1 MSNNGKC
8 GRIERFLR
16 AACIFTRLEDDTAF
30 ARIKPRLHTLETI
43 NENSKKPH
51 RGNPP
56 TTQEQRPNR
65 DMPSK
70 RSFSA
75 FTKHCLTCVRKS
87 KPRSP
92 TGPTQ
97 SAWTATMRTSV
108 SDSISPRIFMSCQSR
123 NTRRTGDCCFG
134 KTTTASESTL
144 SGLAK
149 TSSSRTAPT
158 GPPMRSSR
166 PALTATW
173 WKTLSGSPRTTIW
186 SASCR

>member
-1 MSNNGKC
+1 M
-8 GRIERFLR
+8 RALVFYERRYERTRKYERSGGARQRSVLCPITASAGESSVFCAPCVLSR

-108 SDSISPRIFMSCQSR
+108 SDSISPRIFM
-123 NTRRTGDCCFG
+123 RRFKILHD
-134 KTTTASESTL
+134 L
-144 SGLAK
+144 H
-149 TSSSRTAPT
+149 RQH
-158 GPPMRSSR
+158 
-166 PALTATW
+166 
-173 WKTLSGSPRTTIW
+173 
-186 SASCR
+186 